1 MPEYLHMHS
10 TFAPALALL
19 ATVSSLWGHP
29 GPAAAT
35 EPPDLNTTVSLVPS
49 EYRHRLVQQLSLAEG
64 NRDRLLTMIAEAPAD
79 EREAQAF
86 LLANMPERD
95 LTSLSPEF
103 LRKVVQ
109 LALQARNR
117 CEWTRAIPKELFLN
131 DVLPYASLNE
141 RRDDWRGDFVERFT
155 PLVANCKSPSE
166 AAQVLNREV
175 FKALKVK
182 YHATKRHKPDQSPY
196 ESTEIGYASC
206 TGLSILLVD
215 ACRAVG
221 VPARVVGTPMWSD
234 NSGNHTW
241 VEVWDRQWWFV
252 GAAEPGELNKT
263 WFAEPASKADPAKDQ
278 YRIYASSFRQ
288 TDTPFV
294 MVWAPESHDYPAV
307 DVTAY
312 YVARHKLSVDVAGT
326 TDPAAVTV
334 SVRRGP
340 ELIAQADA
348 AQAEFDLGAGVEYAV
363 GAQQSGT
370 PGRSATQHVTLTKDS
385 DARVTLTL
393 AAVTSTPDQPHA
405 TSGSTPAD
413 GDPIAQLRAWL
424 EQPRSSRGEIGSQPF
439 AALPLDK
446 SRATAARDLLW
457 NDHVDMIRSERATEW
472 NDKAITADGTTLR
485 LKVKHVGTKPEGG
498 WNLYIS
504 MHGGGNAPASVNDQ
518 QWENQIKLYSPPDS
532 LYIAPRAPTNTWNL
546 WHEPHIDMLFTRL
559 IEDAIVL
566 GEVNPNRV
574 YLMGYSA
581 GGDGVYQLAPR
592 MADRFAAAA
601 MMAGHP
607 NDASPLGLRDLPFT
621 IHVGADDNGYNR
633 NKVAAEWNGL
643 LDDLQKHDP
652 DGYVHEVQLHQGRG
666 HWMNREDAV
675 AVDWMAKFTRTP
687 LPKRIVWNQSSVT
700 HDRLYWLAV
709 PAKEAAKGE
718 LVIAE
723 RDGQHVNIV
732 KHDGVSDLVVMLN
745 DRMLDL
751 DQPVVVTAD
760 GREVFNGKARR
771 TIGDLAATLAECGD
785 PDLIFDARVPVKL
798 SQTPA
803 ASTP

>member
-1 MPEYLHMHS
+1 MHVKL
-10 TFAPALALL
+10 APALASL
-19 ATVSSLWGHP
+19 ALALTTLGLA
-29 GPAAAT
+29 GPAAAA
-35 EPPDLNTTVSLVPS
+35 EPPDLNATVSLVPS
-49 EYRHRLVQQLSLAEG
+49 EYRHRLVQQLSLAED

-79 EREAQAF
+79 EREALAF
-86 LLANMPERD
+86 LLVNMPERD
-95 LTSLSPEF
+95 LASLSPE
-103 LRKVVQ
+103 LIRKDVH
-109 LALQARNR
+109 LAMQARNR
-117 CEWTRAIPKELFLN
+117 CAWTRAVPKELFLN

-141 RRDDWRGDFVERFT
+141 RRDDWRGDFAERFT
-155 PLVANCKSPSE
+155 PLVEKCKSPSE

-182 YHATKRHKPDQSPY
+182 YHATKRRKPDQSPY

-263 WFAEPASKADPAKDQ
+263 WFAEPASKADPAKEQ
-278 YRIYASSFRQ
+278 YRVYASSFQR

-294 MVWAPESHDYPAV
+294 MVWAPESRDYPAV

-312 YVARHKLSVDVAGT
+312 YNGRRKLTVDIAGADDPSARV
-326 TDPAAVTV
+326 VT
-334 SVRRGP
+334 VRRGS
-340 ELIAQADA
+340 ELVAQADGA
-348 AQAEFDLGAGVEYAV
+348 YAEFELGTGVEYTVSA
-363 GAQQSGT
+363 GT
-370 PGRSATQHVTLTKDS
+370 PSEPNRGATQSVTLAKDA

-393 AAVTSTPDQPHA
+393 AAARAAVSDATPTS
-405 TSGSTPAD
+405 
-413 GDPIAQLRAWL
+413 GDPITELQTWL
-424 EQPRSSRGEIGSQPF
+424 TQSRGSRGEIGSQPF
-439 AALPLDK
+439 ATVPLDK
-446 SRATAARDLLW
+446 AQATAARELLW
-457 NDHVDMIRSERATEW
+457 NDHAAMIRADRSAEW
-472 NDKAITADGTTLR
+472 SSNAITVDGKTLR
-485 LKVKHVGTKPEGG
+485 LKAKHVGTKPEGG

-546 WHEPHIDMLFTRL
+546 WHEPHIDVLFARL

-566 GEVNPNRV
+566 GEINPNRV

-643 LDDLQKHDP
+643 LDELQKHDP

-785 PDLIFDARVPVKL
+785 PDLIFDARVPVNL